1 MVTKGSTPAT
11 TSVSVR
17 MTLAQF
23 LKMGTEPL
31 PRRPQRRGIQRRAAI
46 LRATLRILGREG
58 TAAITHRSVAEEAG
72 VPIAATTYYFSS
84 KEDLIR
90 EALHLHAE
98 MEAERVAEATRTL
111 GEGPTTV
118 EALAEHLADFVD
130 HGLGAGRQALIAEY
144 ELLLQAARDPGL
156 ESLSR
161 VFYERVR
168 GQLEETLTELGA
180 RDPTDAARLI
190 MAVLAGLEVDNL
202 ATPTTHLSR
211 EELRQLI
218 GQLLHSLLGS
228 S

>member
-1 MVTKGSTPAT
+1 MVTKGATPAT
-11 TSVSVR
+11 TSVSAR

-98 MEAERVAEATRTL
+98 MEAERVADATRTL
-111 GEGPTTV
+111 GDGPPNV
-118 EALAEHLADFVD
+118 ELLAEHLADFVD
-130 HGLGAGRQALIAEY
+130 HGLGAGRRALIAEY

-180 RDPTDAARLI
+180 RDPTAAARLI

-211 EELRQLI
+211 DELRQLI
-218 GQLLHSLLGS
+218 GQLLHGLLGS

>member
-72 VPIAATTYYFSS
+72 VPIAATPYYFSS

-118 EALAEHLADFVD
+118 EALADHLADFVD

>member
-118 EALAEHLADFVD
+118 EALADHLADFVD

-180 RDPTDAARLI
+180 RDPTAAARLI

-211 EELRQLI
+211 DELRQLI